1 MQLLNSAFV
10 LNESRG
16 LVWVDDDHFRRKHR
30 ENCSSS
36 TTAASEMEDKRS
48 LLDRSLCLHAF
59 KTEDFHH
66 VCRKTSHVHPLCS

>member
-30 ENCSSS
+30 ENCLSS
-36 TTAASEMEDKRS
+36 TTAAPRIVKIREV
-48 LLDRSLCLHAF
+48 F
-59 KTEDFHH
+59 
-66 VCRKTSHVHPLCS
+66 